1 MKYFTA
7 LPLAAGLAFAQEMM
21 VMSLAP
27 AASSGPMTHTVSR
40 RTTTPTLDPVS

>member
-7 LPLAAGLAFAQEMM
+7 LPLVAGLAFAQEMM

-27 AASSGPMTHTVSR
+27 QASSGPMTHTVSCR
-40 RTTTPTLDPVS
+40 PSQTTHPS